1 MQTYP
6 HDSAYDGVEVYLPD
20 ISKFLP
26 GDLLLTHNAND
37 ESGKLRGQSKAVV
50 LATRGTFDHVMICAV
65 SPTFV
70 EAIPPRVG
78 NFSIARTFAHSL
90 DNVRVLRYPD
100 AAVADKASRAA
111 QQHIGR
117 NYSILRAGATVFPLG
132 IAERITD
139 KGIFCSALAAHLFV
153 EAGAREFDATPILKT
168 TPATIEKMACMRD
181 VTALVFEKALAPANI
196 EQLSALDGTRRPSP
210 GSIQASVM
218 ADYYEKL
225 FPLAEPVI
233 DDPAF
238 ASKDVPFTFFDI
250 LKLIIRA
257 HSFSVTL
264 PSVDQ
269 ARFVARIDALDSAA
283 AALIDSGGLQEV
295 FQSLASTEDASLQ
308 RTLAESFNPSP
319 DIDIQQL
326 KQQLRATADQI
337 ADRNNG
343 LAAFRQIA
351 GRSKASASWIALTEI
366 SIAAFVQREQLL
378 EEVVGRLTGR

>member
-6 HDSAYDGVEVYLPD
+6 HNSAYDGVDVYLPD

-37 ESGKLRGQSKAVV
+37 ESGKLRGQSQAVLRV
-50 LATRGTFDHVMICAV
+50 TGGTFDHVMICAT

-100 AAVADKASRAA
+100 AAIADRASHAA

-117 NYSILRAGATVFPLG
+117 NYSIIRAGATVFPLSV
-132 IAERITD
+132 AKRITD

-210 GSIQASVM
+210 AGMQASVM
-218 ADYYEKL
+218 ADFYEKL
-225 FPLAEPVI
+225 FPLSEPVI

-238 ASKDVPFTFFDI
+238 PWKEVPLTFFDI

-257 HSFSVTL
+257 HSFSGAL
-264 PSVDQ
+264 PSADQ
-269 ARFVARIDALDSAA
+269 ASFVARMVALDTAA
-283 AALIDSGGLQEV
+283 AALIDSGELQEV
-295 FQSLASTEDASLQ
+295 FQSTTSFEDASLQ

-326 KQQLRATADQI
+326 NQQLLITAQQI
-337 ADRNNG
+337 VDRNAG
-343 LAAFRQIA
+343 LAPFRQIA
-351 GRSKASASWIALTEI
+351 GHSKASARWVALSETPIAALVNRESVLTEVI
-366 SIAAFVQREQLL
+366 N
-378 EEVVGRLTGR
+378 RLTGR